1 MNIYVVYHEF
11 DYETMCCGATETDR
25 CPLCAFNSETEA
37 QAFCKANEHV
47 IIDEYGIE
55 HGRLV
60 YETVPLFN
68 KANEGNVVELN
79 NAHFPNP
86 NYYGHWPETE
96 TEIPSSTARDYV
108 PSNPWDA
115 PGMSISDF
123 I

>member
-25 CPLCAFNSETEA
+25 YPLCAFNSETEA
-37 QAFCKANEHV
+37 QAFCKANE
-47 IIDEYGIE
+47 
-55 HGRLV
+55 
-60 YETVPLFN
+60 
-68 KANEGNVVELN
+68 GNAVELN

-86 NYYGHWPETE
+86 SYYGHWPETE
-96 TEIPSSTARDYV
+96 TEIPSSTAGDYG